1 MSNVDERLVAYKRRL
16 LALTEEKQRVA
27 EDISELNKEM
37 KGVGVSKDE
46 AAGVKLAVKR
56 SFETADKKATRI
68 TAEEIADSLGDYADM
83 PLGKAA
89 VAAADLPQH

>member
-1 MSNVDERLVAYKRRL
+1 MSNVDQRLVEYKRRL
-16 LALTEEKQRVA
+16 LTLTEEKQRIA

-37 KGVGVSKDE
+37 KSHGVSKDE

-56 SFETADKKATRI
+56 SFETADRKATRL
-68 TAEEIADSLGDYADM
+68 TAEEIADSLGEFADM

-89 VAAADLPQH
+89 VDAADQPQH